1 MNTELIANALV
12 LARAALRTALA
23 DDAVTVLTEARA
35 RVLQARITYLD
46 LALREFPSSALPLV
60 EPTAPEPAVDLAGG
74 VNALVAAAHGASSAA
89 GWWIDPIT
97 GKDYAM
103 SEYFPFVVGT
113 KLMLMVSEISE
124 AMEGHRKGLN
134 DDKLPH
140 RTMIEVELAD
150 AMLRIADL
158 AGKLGCDLGGAL
170 VEKMSF
176 NAARADHKP
185 GARMMAGGKAY

>member
-1 MNTELIANALV
+1 MNIHLIRDALHQARGVLITASLDTPESVASVFRSSVIQRRIELI
-12 LARAALRTALA
+12 
-23 DDAVTVLTEARA
+23 
-35 RVLQARITYLD
+35 D
-46 LALREFPSSALPLV
+46 LALSELRTEAS
-60 EPTAPEPAVDLAGG
+60 PEDVARAEADRDLADAT
-74 VNALVAAAHGASSAA
+74 NALVAAAHGASTAA
-89 GWWIDPIT
+89 GWWIDPIS
-97 GKDYAM
+97 GQDYGDIA
-103 SEYFPFVVGT
+103 YFPFVVGT
-113 KLMLMVSEISE
+113 KLMLMVSEIAE

-170 VEKMSF
+170 VEKMRF
-176 NAARADHKP
+176 NAVRPDHKP

>member
-1 MNTELIANALV
+1 MNIHLIRDALHKARGVLITASLDTPESVASVFRSSVIQRRIELI
-12 LARAALRTALA
+12 
-23 DDAVTVLTEARA
+23 
-35 RVLQARITYLD
+35 D
-46 LALREFPSSALPLV
+46 LALSELRTEAS
-60 EPTAPEPAVDLAGG
+60 PEDVARAEADRDLADAT
-74 VNALVAAAHGASSAA
+74 NALVAAAHGASTAA
-89 GWWIDPIT
+89 GWWTDPIS
-97 GKDYAM
+97 GQDYGDIA
-103 SEYFPFVVGT
+103 YFPFVVGT
-113 KLMLMVSEISE
+113 KLMLMVSEIAE

-170 VEKMSF
+170 VEKMRF
-176 NAARADHKP
+176 NAVRPDHKP